1 MATTNLYPPV
11 VDTYMPAFLIEERKS
26 ETKNICR
33 VYFSLSLYNSDL
45 DIANVQVVVN
55 DQNTN
60 ISVLDTTKYP
70 TGIML
75 TKLQVDSTRVSSD
88 RYFIDI
94 TPSDI
99 EGGAFKINKYY
110 KVQLRFTSTKAEKIG
125 LTVPQAI
132 DFWLNKKEN
141 LTEFSEWS
149 TVCLVRGISVPHLN
163 IVGLDKNADE
173 TILTSTLVDIIG
185 KVTFKDSTET
195 DYLKNYQ
202 IKIYDFSK
210 TLIIDSGLIYSDSY
224 RAINEINY
232 AVKQALKDGE
242 IYTLSVTITT
252 YNLYTETNEFEF
264 TILEN
269 GIEKIEGTIT
279 AIPEEENG
287 RIGIRIIGNSME
299 TFLGNITIRRASS
312 KDDFNI
318 WEDVNTFTLK
328 EGSHLDV
335 LWYDYT
341 VESGVW
347 YKYGMQKRDSIGTRG
362 VITTIKDPVMIMFE
376 DMFLNAEG
384 KQLKI
389 KYNANVSSMKQVVME
404 SKVDTI
410 GSKYPFIKRNAYTNY
425 KQFPI
430 SGLITHFT
438 DDYKTFSLE
447 EILSK
452 DSLNRTVNSN
462 STKEDFFASKED
474 IFKDSLEYYEDYNKL
489 NNLTEYNDYI
499 LEREFRNKVSDFLYK
514 NNIKLFRSLTE
525 GNILIKLMDIN
536 LTPEQGLG
544 RYIYSFSA
552 TACEIDDCTLENINK
567 YGIQDLGTYDSEIE
581 YSNSILGQFVEIIPA
596 NQNVLLTLNNKY
608 QQLAEE
614 TYVIQTSFLD
624 YLKLEFQDK
633 PYLIEETSAGPIKY
647 EPAAAASEEVMLM
660 SIENTPPSLESESKS
675 LYMGYIAYI
684 NNKPIIIPPE
694 GIYTLDN
701 AELQVT
707 SLYFPIDTNIIIDYN
722 IKLDYV
728 VDVNQLIKNRKYY
741 QKIGQLRG
749 LFKPEESIYENL
761 WSKYYEQY
769 SSYLQTLISI
779 NNINIETDPGVIVYI
794 KEALDEDYH
803 RHIIGETCALMIGDE
818 YSTIDDIYFTG
829 IHFKEKTDNSNHS
842 VYPSFIN
849 TGLIAD
855 AFEDIKN
862 PQQGEVYIIKSE
874 KYIYYNGQWYL
885 LDNNNDIKC
894 SVQAMIDYTCG
905 IMKGMYQ
912 HEEKL

>member
-1 MATTNLYPPV
+1 MATINLYPPV
-11 VDTYMPAFLIEERKS
+11 VDTYMPAFLIEEGKS
-26 ETKNICR
+26 ESKNICR
-33 VYFSLSLYNSDL
+33 VYFSLSLYNSDS

-75 TKLQVDSTRVSSD
+75 TKLQVDLTRASSD

-94 TPSDI
+94 APSDI

-110 KVQLRFTSTKAEKIG
+110 KVQLRFTSTNAG
-125 LTVPQAI
+125 TVSLTVPQAI
-132 DFWLNKKEN
+132 DFWLNQKEN

-149 TVCLVRGISVPHLN
+149 TVCLVRGISVPYLN

-173 TILTSTLVDIIG
+173 TILTSTLIDIIG
-185 KVTFKDSTET
+185 KVTFEDSTET

-202 IKIYDFSK
+202 IKIYDS
-210 TLIIDSGLIYSDSY
+210 TGILITDSGLIYSDSY

-232 AVKQALKDGE
+232 AVKQALKDGDV
-242 IYTLSVTITT
+242 YTLEITFTT
-252 YNLYTETNEFEF
+252 YNLYTETSSFIF

-279 AIPEEENG
+279 AMPEEENG
-287 RIGIRIIGNSME
+287 RIGIKIVGNSME

-312 KDDFNI
+312 KDNFNI
-318 WEDVNTFTLK
+318 WEDVTTFTLK
-328 EGSHLDV
+328 EGSYLDT

-384 KQLKI
+384 IQLKI
-389 KYNANVSSMKQVVME
+389 KYNPNVSSMKQVVMD
-404 SKVDTI
+404 SKTDTI
-410 GSKYPFIKRNAYTNY
+410 GSKYPFVKRNAYTNY

-438 DDYKTFSLE
+438 DDNNIFTSKE
-447 EILSK
+447 EIFK
-452 DSLNRTVNSN
+452 NSLDLYKNYNWENRIT
-462 STKEDFFASKED
+462 D
-474 IFKDSLEYYEDYNKL
+474 
-489 NNLTEYNDYI
+489 YNDYV
-499 LEREFRNKVSDFLYK
+499 LEREFRDKVSKYLHK
-514 NNIKLFRSLTE
+514 HNVKLFRSLTE
-525 GNILIKLMDIN
+525 GNILVKLMDIN

-544 RYIYSFSA
+544 RYVYSFSA
-552 TACEIDDCTLENINK
+552 TAYEIDDCTLENISK

-581 YSNSILGQFVEIIPA
+581 YSNSILGQSVETIPA

-624 YLKLEFQDK
+624 YLKIEFQDK
-633 PYLIEETSAGPIKY
+633 PYLIEETSAGPVKY
-647 EPAAAASEEVMLM
+647 EPASAASEEVMLM
-660 SIENTPPSLESESKS
+660 SIENVSSSLESENKS

-728 VDVNQLIKNRKYY
+728 VDVNQLVKNRNYY
-741 QKIGQLRG
+741 QKVGQLRG
-749 LFKPEESIYENL
+749 LFKPEESIYEDL
-761 WSKYYEQY
+761 WSRYYEQY
-769 SSYLQTLISI
+769 SSYSQTLISI
-779 NNINIETDPGVIVYI
+779 DNINIEADPGVIVYI
-794 KEALDEDYH
+794 KEDLDEDYH

-818 YSTIDDIYFTG
+818 YSTIDDVYFTG
-829 IHFKEKTDNSNHS
+829 IHFKEKTDNSNPI
-842 VYPSFIN
+842 YPSFIN
-849 TGLIAD
+849 TGLIAN
-855 AFEDIKN
+855 AFEDIEN
-862 PQQGEVYIIKSE
+862 PQQGEVYIVDSE
-874 KYIYYNGQWYL
+874 RYIYYNGQWYL
-885 LDNNNDIKC
+885 LDDNNDIEC
-894 SVQAMIDYTCG
+894 SVQAMIDYTCE
-905 IMKGMYQ
+905 IMKGMY
-912 HEEKL
+912 

>member
-1 MATTNLYPPV
+1 MATINLYPPV
-11 VDTYMPAFLIEERKS
+11 VDTYMPAFLIEEGKS
-26 ETKNICR
+26 ENKNICR
-33 VYFSLSLYNSDL
+33 VYFSLSLYNSDS

-75 TKLQVDSTRVSSD
+75 TKLQIDLTRTSSD

-94 TPSDI
+94 APSDI

-110 KVQLRFTSTKAEKIG
+110 KVQLRFTSTNAG
-125 LTVPQAI
+125 TVSLTVPQAI
-132 DFWLNKKEN
+132 DFWLNQKEN

-149 TVCLVRGISVPHLN
+149 TVCLVRGISVPYLN

-173 TILTSTLVDIIG
+173 TILTSTLIDIIG
-185 KVTFKDSTET
+185 KVTFEDSAET

-202 IKIYDFSK
+202 VKIYDSIG

-232 AVKQALKDGE
+232 AVKQALKDGD
-242 IYTLSVTITT
+242 IYTLEITFTT
-252 YNLYTETNEFEF
+252 YNLYTETNRFIF

-287 RIGIRIIGNSME
+287 RIGIRIVGNSME
-299 TFLGNITIRRASS
+299 TFLGNITIRRSSS

-318 WEDVNTFTLK
+318 WEDVTTFTLK
-328 EGSHLDV
+328 EGSYLDT

-362 VITTIKDPVMIMFE
+362 VITTIKDPVMVMFE

-384 KQLKI
+384 VQLKI
-389 KYNANVSSMKQVVME
+389 KYNPNVSSMKQVVMD
-404 SKVDTI
+404 SKTDTI

-438 DDYKTFSLE
+438 DDNNIFTSKE
-447 EILSK
+447 EIFK
-452 DSLNRTVNSN
+452 NSLDLY
-462 STKEDFFASKED
+462 K
-474 IFKDSLEYYEDYNKL
+474 DYNWENKI
-489 NNLTEYNDYI
+489 TDYNDYV
-499 LEREFRNKVSDFLYK
+499 LEREFRDKVSKFLHK
-514 NNIKLFRSLTE
+514 HNVKLFRSLTE
-525 GNILIKLMDIN
+525 GNILVKLMDIN

-544 RYIYSFSA
+544 RYVYSFSA
-552 TACEIDDCTLENINK
+552 TAYEIDDCTLENISK

-581 YSNSILGQFVEIIPA
+581 YSNSILGQSVETIPA

-608 QQLAEE
+608 QQLAQE

-624 YLKLEFQDK
+624 YLKIEFQDK
-633 PYLIEETSAGPIKY
+633 PYLIQETAGGPVKY

-660 SIENTPPSLESESKS
+660 SVENTPPSLESKNKS

-707 SLYFPIDTNIIIDYN
+707 SLYFPIDTSIILDYN

-728 VDVNQLIKNRKYY
+728 VDVNQLVKNRNYY
-741 QKIGQLRG
+741 QKVGQLRG
-749 LFKPEESIYENL
+749 LFKPEKSIYEDL
-761 WSKYYEQY
+761 WSRYYEQY
-769 SSYLQTLISI
+769 SSYSQTLVSI
-779 NNINIETDPGVIVYI
+779 DNINIEADPGVIVYI
-794 KEALDEDYH
+794 KEDLDEDYH
-803 RHIIGETCALMIGDE
+803 RHIIGETCTLMIGDE
-818 YSTIDDIYFTG
+818 YSTIEDIYFTG
-829 IHFKEKTDNSNHS
+829 IHFKEKTDNSNPT
-842 VYPSFIN
+842 YPSFIN
-849 TGLIAD
+849 TGLIANT
-855 AFEDIKN
+855 FEDIKN
-862 PQQGEVYIIKSE
+862 PQQGEAYIINSDR
-874 KYIYYNGQWYL
+874 YIYYNGQWYL
-885 LDNNNDIKC
+885 LNDNNDIEC
-894 SVQAMIDYTCG
+894 PVQAMIDYTCE
-905 IMKGMYQ
+905 IMKGMY
-912 HEEKL
+912 